1 MNATRGWS
9 YCGADCLTVQ
19 FECLAVEDSSVH
31 HILNLGVN
39 LEIFQV
45 RGRGRLPS
53 GYFPPDFIKPG
64 VPPLVFL
71 FINQIYKMLSHLI
84 LGLL

>member
-1 MNATRGWS
+1 MNATRPQFR
-9 YCGADCLTVQ
+9 ADGLTVQ
-19 FECLAVEDSSVH
+19 FECLAVEDSNIHYVLH
-31 HILNLGVN
+31 LGVD

-71 FINQIYKMLSHLI
+71 FINQINKMLSHLI